1 MNAIITIE
9 ENEEEKIFLNSE
21 IPNLDEL
28 VQEGIISSL
37 TAEKVKI
44 TKSIIENKYYKLFKR
59 QKTQEKN
66 WIKIDQYLSTI
77 NALTEAEKDDIKLL
91 AKIKENQILK
101 LFRKK
106 ISINDFEIIK
116 PIGKGGFGEVNICRY
131 KGNQKIYAMKR
142 ITFEQLKYKN
152 GLLNFQTEKDILS
165 INHNNIWITQL
176 SFSFI
181 DNAYL
186 YLIMD
191 YCPGGDL
198 MGYLISR
205 DTLEEKEAK
214 FYLAEL
220 ILCVDSLHKM
230 NCIHRDLKP
239 DNILIGRDGHIKL
252 SDFGLSFISREKL
265 FPFTENMKGNI
276 LPNLLFR
283 KPSTEEDE
291 KNTEINN
298 IKIVNENNISMNNI
312 KHFNQVIA
320 YSGVG
325 SPDYMAPEVILNDS
339 NKGYGDEIDWW
350 SVGAIFYEMLIGI
363 PPFLSD
369 NAQTTCAKIVHF
381 NEYLKIPEEVKI
393 SKEAEKLIFG
403 FLTERKK
410 RLGNNGIEEIK
421 NKPFFKNFEWDKIRE
436 MIPPFIPQLDSPDDT
451 KYFLHNKK
459 SGINNNNISNIRITN
474 RIKRTNI
481 FFNRKD
487 SEDKISKISFPKYCF
502 QFNRYI
508 IDIENNLFKELMD
521 LITKEVD
528 LRIKNNIALA
538 DESIDEK
545 SSTESLVNVSLNRN
559 STRTYFGD
567 KVFNNN
573 IFSPNSSTKYSYK
586 TVLSDKKKPLN
597 ILPIRN
603 LINLKKS
610 QNKNKNNKD
619 DIKKKENEK
628 KEIID
633 RKILIDINYF
643 LNYLFLFSYKL
654 CQYLLNFFNFSVFID

>member
-205 DTLEEKEAK
+205 DTLEEKEAR

-265 FPFTENMKGNI
+265 T
-276 LPNLLFR
+276 R
-283 KPSTEEDE
+283 VVRAATAS
-291 KNTEINN
+291 NT
-298 IKIVNENNISMNNI
+298 
-312 KHFNQVIA
+312 
-320 YSGVG
+320 
-325 SPDYMAPEVILNDS
+325 
-339 NKGYGDEIDWW
+339 
-350 SVGAIFYEMLIGI
+350 
-363 PPFLSD
+363 
-369 NAQTTCAKIVHF
+369 
-381 NEYLKIPEEVKI
+381 
-393 SKEAEKLIFG
+393 
-403 FLTERKK
+403 RKK
-410 RLGNNGIEEIK
+410 YLHDFSG
-421 NKPFFKNFEWDKIRE
+421 PVVQFEPGTD
-436 MIPPFIPQLDSPDDT
+436 
-451 KYFLHNKK
+451 
-459 SGINNNNISNIRITN
+459 G
-474 RIKRTNI
+474 
-481 FFNRKD
+481 
-487 SEDKISKISFPKYCF
+487 
-502 QFNRYI
+502 
-508 IDIENNLFKELMD
+508 
-521 LITKEVD
+521 
-528 LRIKNNIALA
+528 
-538 DESIDEK
+538 
-545 SSTESLVNVSLNRN
+545 
-559 STRTYFGD
+559 G
-567 KVFNNN
+567 
-573 IFSPNSSTKYSYK
+573 
-586 TVLSDKKKPLN
+586 
-597 ILPIRN
+597 
-603 LINLKKS
+603 
-610 QNKNKNNKD
+610 
-619 DIKKKENEK
+619 
-628 KEIID
+628 
-633 RKILIDINYF
+633 
-643 LNYLFLFSYKL
+643 
-654 CQYLLNFFNFSVFID
+654 

>member
-205 DTLEEKEAK
+205 DTLEEKEAR

-276 LPNLLFR
+276 LPNLLLR
-283 KPSTEEDE
+283 KQLRKQSTEEDE

-436 MIPPFIPQLDSPDDT
+436 MTPPFIPKLDSPDDT

-628 KEIID
+628 KEIFYSKHRQKD
-633 RKILIDINYF
+633 SD
-643 LNYLFLFSYKL
+643 
-654 CQYLLNFFNFSVFID
+654 

>member
-205 DTLEEKEAK
+205 DTLEEKEAR

-276 LPNLLFR
+276 LPNLLLR
-283 KPSTEEDE
+283 KQSTEEDE

-369 NAQTTCAKIVHF
+369 NAQTTCAKIIHF

-459 SGINNNNISNIRITN
+459 SGINNNNNISNIRITN

-628 KEIID
+628 KEIFYSKHRQKD
-633 RKILIDINYF
+633 SD
-643 LNYLFLFSYKL
+643 
-654 CQYLLNFFNFSVFID
+654 